1 MGGIKPGTTLR
12 ERLLT
17 YLFLIVGSV
26 LLMALVVWGLMTFGW
41 WLSRDRPARR
51 WLARGSRP
59 RGHPPA
65 TSCAISGRR
74 QPNVRRSSPDC
85 MSAARTSE

>member
-41 WLSRDRPARR
+41 WL
-51 WLARGSRP
+51 
-59 RGHPPA
+59 
-65 TSCAISGRR
+65 
-74 QPNVRRSSPDC
+74 
-85 MSAARTSE
+85 